1 MPASSGSTMT
11 FSELKQGMT
20 VRIRSVDGNIPECRR
35 LEEMGLT
42 EGTTFRVAKVA
53 PFGDPIEIDLRGY
66 RLCLRKGETAG
77 FVLESV
83 D

>member
-1 MPASSGSTMT
+1 MT
-11 FSELKQGMT
+11 FSDLRHGMN
-20 VRIRSVDGNIPECRR
+20 VRVKAVESDTPECRR

-42 EGTTFRVAKVA
+42 IGTTFKVVKIA

-77 FVLESV
+77 FVLELAN
-83 D
+83 

>member
-1 MPASSGSTMT
+1 MPVLDDKRMT
-11 FSELKQGMT
+11 FADLKHGMT
-20 VRIRSVDGNIPECRR
+20 VRVKAIELETPECRR

-42 EGTTFRVAKVA
+42 LGTRFRVVKVA

-66 RLCLRKGETAG
+66 RLCLRKGETLG
-77 FVLESV
+77 FVLELA

>member
-1 MPASSGSTMT
+1 MPVSAGREMT
-11 FSELKQGMT
+11 FSDLRQGMK
-20 VRIRSVDGNIPECRR
+20 VRVLSVDADSAECRR

-42 EGTTFRVAKVA
+42 SGTEFRVVKVA

-66 RLCLRKGETAG
+66 RLCLRKGETGG
-77 FVLESV
+77 FLLESL

>member
-1 MPASSGSTMT
+1 MT
-11 FSELKQGMT
+11 FSDLKQGMT
-20 VRIRSVDGNIPECRR
+20 VRVSAVESNTPECRR

-42 EGTTFRVAKVA
+42 LGTTFRVVKVA

-66 RLCLRKGETAG
+66 RLCLRKGETGG
-77 FVLESV
+77 FVLELA

>member
-1 MPASSGSTMT
+1 MT
-11 FSELKQGMT
+11 FSDLKHGMS
-20 VRIRSVDGNIPECRR
+20 VRVKSVESDTPECRR

-42 EGTTFRVAKVA
+42 PGTSFRVVKVA

-77 FVLESV
+77 FVLEMA